1 MIRVVWLVRLRHAG
15 FEFLAG
21 SEAVEIDGEEYC
33 ATAEVSFEES
43 MSLGSLEP
51 PQWGAIVRMLV
62 EADLLALRRAG
73 HDWAHARADV
83 SLVIL
88 QGSTVLD
95 HQRLLVNLALS
106 GVEYGDP
113 GDAPG
118 AVRFSLRSELVDHS
132 RLATTVLSITAW
144 PELGDE
150 TLRDMQGKV
159 APLVFGRPGLLRG
172 ALGDSYVGAVPAYPV
187 AWNLGPLASRL
198 VLAGHRLVD
207 TDVWVTDGKGKWE
220 SFAVEHVVDGAG
232 VAVATV
238 DLSGASTILTDV
250 GVQHHWST
258 EQISGPG
265 SLPIDC
271 AWPGLGSIATAI
283 LLRSDLA
290 VDLAR
295 NERGRRYLDRQ
306 IEVGGCCADP
316 KGSALAVAQE
326 LLKLWPTTLRRSSDG
341 IWLDPHDPTAPP
353 VARLWLGDGVVQIG
367 AVQVDDVQAPREVV
381 VRWGRD
387 ANQDTLVYVARI
399 SIAPAAGE
407 ASVEQLGAAV
417 DAPVVEV
424 EAPMIWDSASAWR
437 AATGLLLQHPRV
449 RERFELEAPAS
460 AWALGLGDLV
470 LLVCEDG
477 AELPG
482 RIMRRR
488 WAGGSW
494 LLSLVVEER

>member
-15 FEFLAG
+15 QEFLAA
-21 SEAVEIDGEEYC
+21 SEAVEIDGEEYS

-43 MSLGSLEP
+43 ISLGSLEP
-51 PQWGAIVRMLV
+51 PQWGASVRMLV

-73 HDWAHARADV
+73 HDWAQARADV

-95 HQRLLVNLALS
+95 HQRLLVELALS

-113 GDAPG
+113 GDAIG
-118 AVRFSLRSELVDHS
+118 AVKFSLRSELVDHS
-132 RLATTVLSITAW
+132 RLATTVLSIAAW

-150 TLRDMQGKV
+150 PLQDMQGKV

-172 ALGDSYVGAVPAYPV
+172 AAGDSYVGAVPAYPV
-187 AWNLGPLASRL
+187 EWHLGPVVSRL
-198 VLAGHRLVD
+198 LLAGHRLVD
-207 TDVWVTDGKGKWE
+207 THVWVTDGQGKWE
-220 SFAVEHVVDGAG
+220 RFSVEHVVDGAG

-238 DLSGASTILTDV
+238 DLSGAATVSTEV
-250 GVQHHWST
+250 GVQHHWAT
-258 EQISGPG
+258 EETSGPG

-283 LLRSDLA
+283 LLRGDLA
-290 VDLAR
+290 LDVAR
-295 NERGRRYLDRQ
+295 NERGRRFLDQ
-306 IEVGGCCADP
+306 IEVGGCCAEAKASP
-316 KGSALAVAQE
+316 LEAAQE
-326 LLKLWPTTLRRSSDG
+326 LLKLWPTTLRRSAEG
-341 IWLDPHDPTAPP
+341 VWLDPHDPTAPP
-353 VARLWLGDGVVQIG
+353 VARLWLGDGALQLG
-367 AVQVDDVQAPREVV
+367 AIQVDDVQAPREAV

-387 ANQDTLVYVARI
+387 ANQDTLVNVARI

-407 ASVEQLGAAV
+407 ASVEQLGAAA
-417 DAPVVEV
+417 DAPVVEM
-424 EAPMIWDSASAWR
+424 EAPMIWDSTSAWR

-449 RERFELEAPAS
+449 RERIEVEAPAS
-460 AWALGLGDLV
+460 MWSLGLGELV
-470 LLVCEDG
+470 LVGLEDG

-482 RIMRRR
+482 RILRRR